1 MLVSLCLL
9 EEVMILSESSE
20 KVVWELNE
28 LLAAQQR
35 ARNFSRATLNGEIDT
50 RSNQFVPQSWDVLP
64 GSSQVDEDASSE
76 SEAQEVKAD
85 EPATADYEDS
95 SAEEELQTPEALAE
109 EAYNKGFAEGHT
121 AGVQEELARAGDSD
135 RAIDSIVSRLD
146 ALPPLWSQLIDL
158 SLEVAE
164 VASLGV
170 LATDS
175 NYMRDFIT
183 NTLDKSDVN
192 SKELVSIKVSEK
204 IYMLLQEQNRN
215 LEHDGRKL
223 PIEIDTSFD
232 DLDVRVEYDFVS
244 IERRFSEQ
252 LSQVREQLLSQVSSA
267 LSTED
272 DD

>member
-1 MLVSLCLL
+1 MLASWCLR
-9 EEVMILSESSE
+9 EEVTILSESSE

-50 RSNQFVPQSWDVLP
+50 RLNQFVPQSWDVLP
-64 GSSQVDEDASSE
+64 GSSQVDVDLTSE
-76 SEAQEVKAD
+76 SEAEEVKAD
-85 EPATADYEDS
+85 EHATADYEDS
-95 SAEEELQTPEALAE
+95 SAEEELQPPEALVE
-109 EAYNKGFAEGHT
+109 DAYKKGFAEGHT

-135 RAIDSIVSRLD
+135 RAIESILSRLD
-146 ALPPLWSQLIDL
+146 ALPPLWSQLIEL

-164 VASLGV
+164 VVSLGA

-183 NTLDKSDVN
+183 NTLVKSDVDP
-192 SKELVSIKVSEK
+192 KELVSIKVSEK
-204 IYMLLQEQNRN
+204 IYMLLQEQSHNF
-215 LEHDGRKL
+215 EHDGRRL

-232 DLDVRVEYDFVS
+232 DLDVGVEYDFVS

-252 LSQVREQLLSQVSSA
+252 LSQVREQLWSQVSSA
-267 LSTED
+267 LTTEND
-272 DD
+272 D

>member
-1 MLVSLCLL
+1 MLVSWCLL

-20 KVVWELNE
+20 KVLWELNE

-64 GSSQVDEDASSE
+64 GSSEVEGDATSE
-76 SEAQEVKAD
+76 SEFEGVETD
-85 EPATADYEDS
+85 EYATAEYEDS
-95 SAEEELQTPEALAE
+95 PLEEELQTPEALAE
-109 EAYNKGFAEGHT
+109 EAYNKGFAEGHA
-121 AGVQEELARAGDSD
+121 AGVQEEFARAEYSD
-135 RAIDSIVSRLD
+135 RAIGSILSKLD
-146 ALPPLWSQLIDL
+146 ALPPLWSQLVDL

-170 LATDS
+170 LAADS
-175 NYMRDFIT
+175 NYMRDFIN
-183 NTLDKSDVN
+183 NTLARSDVDP
-192 SKELVSIKVSEK
+192 KELVSIKVSEK
-204 IYMLLQEQNRN
+204 IYMLLKEEIHKF
-215 LEHDGRKL
+215 EHDGRKL

-232 DLDVRVEYDFVS
+232 EVDVGVEYDLVS

-252 LSQVREQLLSQVSSA
+252 LSQVRDQLLSQVSSVLA
-267 LSTED
+267 AED

>member
-1 MLVSLCLL
+1 
-9 EEVMILSESSE
+9 MILSESNE

-50 RSNQFVPQSWDVLP
+50 RSNQFVLQSWDVLP
-64 GSSQVDEDASSE
+64 GSSEVYTDETSE
-76 SEAQEVKAD
+76 SETEGVRVD
-85 EPATADYEDS
+85 EHVTPEHEDS
-95 SAEEELQTPEALAE
+95 PVEQDLQTLEARVE
-109 EAYNKGFAEGHT
+109 EAYKKGFKEGHT
-121 AGVQEELARAGDSD
+121 VGLQEELARVGDSD
-135 RAIDSIVSRLD
+135 RAIDAIVSRLD

-175 NYMRDFIT
+175 NYMRDFII
-183 NTLDKSDVN
+183 NTLVKSDVDP
-192 SKELVSIKVSEK
+192 KELVSIKVSEK
-204 IYMLLQEQNRN
+204 IYMLLKEQNHN
-215 LEHDGRKL
+215 FEHDGRKL
-223 PIEIDTSFD
+223 PIEIDTGFD
-232 DLDVRVEYDFVS
+232 DLDVIVEYDFVS

-267 LSTED
+267 LTTQD

>member
-1 MLVSLCLL
+1 MLASWCLL

-64 GSSQVDEDASSE
+64 GSSQVDENATSE

-85 EPATADYEDS
+85 EHTTADYEDS
-95 SAEEELQTPEALAE
+95 SAEEELQAPEALAE

-135 RAIDSIVSRLD
+135 RAIDAIVSRLD

-175 NYMRDFIT
+175 NSMRDFIT
-183 NTLDKSDVN
+183 NTLVKSDVDP
-192 SKELVSIKVSEK
+192 KELVSIKVSEK
-204 IYMLLQEQNRN
+204 IYMLLQEHNF
-215 LEHDGRKL
+215 EHDGRKL
-223 PIEIDTSFD
+223 PIEIDTTFD

-244 IERRFSEQ
+244 IERCFSEQ

-267 LSTED
+267 LAIED

>member
-1 MLVSLCLL
+1 MLA
-9 EEVMILSESSE
+9 EEVMILSESVE

-135 RAIDSIVSRLD
+135 RAID
-146 ALPPLWSQLIDL
+146 
-158 SLEVAE
+158 
-164 VASLGV
+164 
-170 LATDS
+170 
-175 NYMRDFIT
+175 
-183 NTLDKSDVN
+183 
-192 SKELVSIKVSEK
+192 
-204 IYMLLQEQNRN
+204 
-215 LEHDGRKL
+215 
-223 PIEIDTSFD
+223 
-232 DLDVRVEYDFVS
+232 
-244 IERRFSEQ
+244 
-252 LSQVREQLLSQVSSA
+252 LLSRGSMHFRFGLSSSTCRWKWLRLPWACSLPTRPICVTSLHKHFGPKATSIPRSLCPLRCLKRYICCYKKKTIILSMMGVNFRLKLTPA
-267 LSTED
+267 LMI
-272 DD
+272 

>member
-1 MLVSLCLL
+1 MLVSSCLL

-28 LLAAQQR
+28 LFAAQQR

-50 RSNQFVPQSWDVLP
+50 RSNQFVPESWEVLP
-64 GSSQVDEDASSE
+64 GSSEVAEDVTCE
-76 SEAQEVKAD
+76 SEAEGVKAA
-85 EPATADYEDS
+85 EHATVEYEDS
-95 SAEEELQTPEALAE
+95 PVEDELQTPEALVE
-109 EAYNKGFAEGHT
+109 EAYKKGFAEGHT
-121 AGVQEELARAGDSD
+121 SGVQEELARAEVYG
-135 RAIDSIVSRLD
+135 RAIGSILSKLD
-146 ALPPLWSQLIDL
+146 ALPPLWSELVDL

-164 VASLGV
+164 VTSLGV
-170 LATDS
+170 FASDS
-175 NYMRDFIT
+175 NYMRDFIN
-183 NTLDKSDVN
+183 NTLVKSDVDPE
-192 SKELVSIKVSEK
+192 ELVSIKVSEK
-204 IYMLLQEQNRN
+204 TYMLLKEENDKF
-215 LEHDGRKL
+215 EHDGRKL

-267 LSTED
+267 LDTED